1 MSNEEFILSI
11 VTELNLNS
19 NVKQISNE
27 EFILLIVTELNL
39 NLNVKRICN
48 EEFIFFYSNR
58 AKSEFE
64 CQTNF

>member
-39 NLNVKRICN
+39 NLNVYHRIYLIN
-48 EEFIFFYSNR
+48 SNL
-58 AKSEFE
+58 AKSKFE
-64 CQTNF
+64 CQTIV